1 MRIEGWTNV
10 CCQGLAQENLP
21 SVVEELQRRVSMAEA
36 NLGKKEKEN
45 AALREQV
52 QGFEARRLEYE
63 AKMKSMEDMWQ
74 KQMVSLQVSF
84 PCY

>member
-1 MRIEGWTNV
+1 MRIEVWTNV
-10 CCQGLAQENLP
+10 GCQGLARENLP

-36 NLGKKEKEN
+36 NLGKKEEEN

-52 QGFEARRLEYE
+52 QEFEARRLEYE
-63 AKMKSMEDMWQ
+63 AKMKSMEDTWQ